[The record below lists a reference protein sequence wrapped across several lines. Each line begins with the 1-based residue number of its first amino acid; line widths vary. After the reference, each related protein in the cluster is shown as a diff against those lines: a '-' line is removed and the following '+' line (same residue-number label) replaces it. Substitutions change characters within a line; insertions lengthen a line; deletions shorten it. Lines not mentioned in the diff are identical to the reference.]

1 VYVRQRT
8 DAVLDECDQKSRE
21 AMPNPSEKA
30 AGNGLRVSL
39 WIVQG
44 LLSLIFVG
52 TGLWK
57 LFTPIPEL
65 AAMIP
70 WAGQVSPGLLYATA
84 VFDLLGGFGI
94 LLPSLTR
101 IKPGLTVL
109 AALGCAALQASA
121 IVFHLSRGEGAN
133 TPFNFL
139 LVALSFFVAWGRRS
153 RAPIA
158 PRAGIER

>member
-1 VYVRQRT
+1 MSNAR
-8 DAVLDECDQKSRE
+8 AES
-21 AMPNPSEKA
+21 
-30 AGNGLRVSL
+30 AGSPVGIGL

-44 LLSLIFVG
+44 LLALTFVG
-52 TGLWK
+52 TGVWK
-57 LFTPIPEL
+57 VAMPIPRL

-84 VFDLLGGFGI
+84 VFDILGGLGV
-94 LLPSLTR
+94 LLPSATR

-109 AALGCAALQASA
+109 AALGCVALQASA
-121 IVFHLSRGEGAN
+121 IVFHFSRGEAAN

-139 LVALSFFVAWGRRS
+139 LVALSLFVAWGRRS

-158 PRAGIER
+158 PRA